1 MTKRRK
7 LERHEIFFW
16 HFFSKVVKNPYFGK
30 WKKSVP
36 KTVKLVPVKWIFFSI
51 FLNREINFLTLVLLS
66 LMDLQRWVL
75 KWNEILLWLVF
86 VNFCLF
92 ITGNAKIWTSKGD
105 ENLVRITGS
114 SNNWKLS
121 FPSNFQLNLNGMDF
135 SEVIEALWLSIA

>member
-1 MTKRRK
+1 MK
-7 LERHEIFFW
+7 EICP
-16 HFFSKVVKNPYFGK
+16 KNGK
-30 WKKSVP
+30 ISSREMN
-36 KTVKLVPVKWIFFSI
+36 FFSI

-92 ITGNAKIWTSKGD
+92 ITGNVKIWTSKGD

-121 FPSNFQLNLNGMDF
+121 FPSNFQLFNGLF
-135 SEVIEALWLSIA
+135 WSNWGFVAQYSIINTTNSKWQAKEITNFGDDNCLRILC